1 MNFSN
6 TVSMA
11 AGSGIVAVFI
21 LFATIVIHIL
31 FAMGVYSAAKQ
42 GEVDGSKTWFIWPI
56 GWSLAVLV
64 LGPFLA
70 GVYWIIHHSTFGGFD
85 KSKIERIRS
94 RRSQIN
100 NGS

>member
-6 TVSMA
+6 MVSMA
-11 AGSGIVAVFI
+11 GGGGIVAVFI
-21 LFATIVIHIL
+21 LFATIVIHVL
-31 FAMGVYSAAKQ
+31 FAIGVYSAAKQ
-42 GEVDGSKTWFIWPI
+42 GEIEGRKTWFVWPI
-56 GWSLAVLV
+56 GWLFSVLI

-85 KSKIERIRS
+85 KSTLERIRS

-100 NGS
+100 NES